1 MMYGIIFISVIIV
14 LTSCAC
20 ILGLTKHQLRVVF
33 ALYQT
38 VYVYGV
44 CLTYAVFWFAS
55 QSEPNFIF
63 RFPIQKSPRSSAQG
77 IIRQLI
83 HYDDVIMRGIASQ
96 STSLMIVYST
106 VYSSADQ
113 RKHQSSASLA
123 FVWGIHRDRWIH
135 RTKGQL
141 RGKCFHLMTSSWS
154 DRPCLCLHSYQNS
167 YQECYPINQIWNIN
181 CYNTLLM

>member
-1 MMYGIIFISVIIV
+1 MWFSPCTRLFMCMVFVSHMLCSGLPVNQNRISYKSIV
-14 LTSCAC
+14 
-20 ILGLTKHQLRVVF
+20 
-33 ALYQT
+33 
-38 VYVYGV
+38 
-44 CLTYAVFWFAS
+44 
-55 QSEPNFIF
+55 